1 MSHLAPEICC
11 HSIKLSGLIFL
22 QQGGFPYH
30 QHLKDQR
37 CRHHLA
43 TGAVAWWPFG
53 PQLSFGCA
61 WTRGRSSGSWRQK
74 AKSKFSRAPTS
85 TSVGAGV
92 EAPGNRPCNPE
103 LFMEVFHAQLDS
115 EDWLLSRERSPLLLK
130 GKWRN
135 ASLCKLRAFCNL
147 WMWWGLIT
155 VLYV

>member
-1 MSHLAPEICC
+1 MSPPPCHRCCGLVAFWSAAFFRLRVDEGPIFRFLA
-11 HSIKLSGLIFL
+11 
-22 QQGGFPYH
+22 
-30 QHLKDQR
+30 
-37 CRHHLA
+37 A
-43 TGAVAWWPFG
+43 
-53 PQLSFGCA
+53 
-61 WTRGRSSGSWRQK
+61 K

-103 LFMEVFHAQLDS
+103 LFMEVFHARLDS